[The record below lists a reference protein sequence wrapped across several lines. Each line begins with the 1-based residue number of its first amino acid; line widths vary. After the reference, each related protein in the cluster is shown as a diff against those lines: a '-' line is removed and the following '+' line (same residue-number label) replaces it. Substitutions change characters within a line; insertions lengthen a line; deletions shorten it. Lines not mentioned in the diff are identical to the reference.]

1 VNKKK
6 NMEPTN
12 KRKKRS
18 KGKTYIPQWSVNN
31 CVKSR
36 VLE

>member
-1 VNKKK
+1 
-6 NMEPTN
+6 MEPID

-18 KGKTYIPQWSVNN
+18 KGKMYIPQWSVNN
-31 CVKSR
+31 CVKNK